1 MPERRAAAT
10 AGFVPQG
17 CTAVLPDRSRC
28 GSRRGRLD
36 RVPELPEV
44 ESLAAY
50 LRREAVGLRVARVEL
65 AAISALK
72 TFDPPATDLVGS
84 RVVDASR
91 RGKFLD
97 VVLADEDG
105 EVLHLV
111 THLARAGW
119 LQWRKELSAAP
130 LRPGKGPIAF
140 RVGFVDDDGVPAGGF
155 DLTEAG
161 TQKRLAVYVT
171 RDPAALE
178 GIARLGPEPL
188 DESFTV
194 DVLAQILSDA
204 GGKQLKG
211 VLRDQ
216 STIAGIGNAYSDD
229 ILHAARLSP
238 YKPANKLSS
247 GEIATLHQ
255 CIHDILTDAVTRSE
269 GLGAADL
276 KAEKKLGMRVHG
288 RTGEPCPVCGDV
300 VREVSF
306 ADSALQY
313 CATCQTDGKPLADRR
328 TSKFLK

>member
-1 MPERRAAAT
+1 M
-10 AGFVPQG
+10 
-17 CTAVLPDRSRC
+17 
-28 GSRRGRLD
+28 
-36 RVPELPEV
+36 PELPEV

-50 LRREAVGLRVARVEL
+50 LRRTATGLRVARIEL

-72 TFDPPATDLVGS
+72 TFDPPATDLVGA
-84 RVVDASR
+84 RVVDAGR

-97 VVLADEDG
+97 ISLVDEDG
-105 EVLHLV
+105 ELLHLV

-119 LQWRKELSAAP
+119 LHWRQEMSSVP
-130 LRPGKGPIAF
+130 LRPGKGPIAL
-140 RVGFVDDDGVPAGGF
+140 RVAFVDDDGVPAGGF

-161 TQKRLAVYVT
+161 TKKRLAVYVV
-171 RDPAALE
+171 RDPQELE
-178 GIARLGPEPL
+178 GITRLGPEPL
-188 DESFTV
+188 DDAFTV
-194 DVLAQILSDA
+194 DVLARILADA

-238 YKPANKLSS
+238 YKAANKLTPD
-247 GEIATLHQ
+247 EIATLHQ
-255 CIHDILTDAVTRSE
+255 AIHDLLTDAVVRSQ

-288 RTGEPCPVCGDV
+288 RTGEACPVCGDV

-306 ADSALQY
+306 ADSSLQY

-328 TSKFLK
+328 YSKFLK

>member
-1 MPERRAAAT
+1 M
-10 AGFVPQG
+10 
-17 CTAVLPDRSRC
+17 
-28 GSRRGRLD
+28 
-36 RVPELPEV
+36 PELPEV

-50 LRREAVGLRVARVEL
+50 LRTTATGLRVSRVEL

-72 TFDPPATDLVGS
+72 TFDPPATDLVGA

-97 VVLADEDG
+97 IALVDDDG
-105 EVLHLV
+105 EMIHLV

-119 LQWRKELSAAP
+119 LHWRKEVSAAP
-130 LRPGKGPIAF
+130 PKAGKGPLAF
-140 RVGFVDDDGVPAGGF
+140 RVVFVDDDGVLAGAF

-161 TQKRLAVYVT
+161 TRKRLAVYVV
-171 RDPAALE
+171 RDRDTIE

-188 DESFTV
+188 DAAFTI
-194 DVLAQILSDA
+194 DVFGQILSDA
-204 GGKQLKG
+204 GGKHLKG

-229 ILHAARLSP
+229 ILHAAKLSP
-238 YKPANKLSS
+238 YKAAGKLTPDK
-247 GEIATLHQ
+247 ITTLYAA
-255 CIHDILTDAVTRSE
+255 IHDVLTDAVTRSD

-288 RTGEPCPVCGDV
+288 RTGELCPVCGDV

-306 ADSALQY
+306 ADSSLQY

-328 TSKFLK
+328 FSKFLK